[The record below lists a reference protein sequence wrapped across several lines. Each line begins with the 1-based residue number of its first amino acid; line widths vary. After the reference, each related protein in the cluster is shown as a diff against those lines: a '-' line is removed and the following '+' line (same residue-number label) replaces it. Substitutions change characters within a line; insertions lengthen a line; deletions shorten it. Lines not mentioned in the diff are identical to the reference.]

1 VGQSRQRAHRLKL
14 LSKIWGRDKVLRAS
28 KIDIKSPI
36 ADAQRAGIS
45 LVAIV
50 KNEEHYIGDWLR
62 FHALAG
68 VKDYIIYDN
77 QSDDRTVA
85 VIQSF
90 SALNITVIPWAM
102 DVSAHSP
109 KMVLPRQILAYC
121 HAISNFG
128 NAYRWMG
135 FIDIDEYLVPQT
147 ETTLM
152 GCLDKLAGVTNIS
165 LPWVMFGHGGH
176 DTQPSEPA
184 PLAYTQCAAHQ
195 TGKVLNFKCI
205 VDPCDVTQVSTH
217 KFETRTMGRKTANM
231 QGATT
236 WNKTRDAKSFVTNEG
251 LQLNHY
257 YLRSRAEMEQK
268 MSGTAVSGTEQSKR
282 KAAILEKAHQI
293 ETDPIIDT
301 RAHTFLQRLNIQT
314 DDDFRKVLS

>member
-1 VGQSRQRAHRLKL
+1 LKF
-14 LSKIWGRDKVLRAS
+14 LSKLWGRNQVLRAS

-36 ADAQRAGIS
+36 ADAQRAGIA

-50 KNEEHYIGDWLR
+50 KNEEHYIADWLR

-68 VKDYIIYDN
+68 VTDFVIYDN
-77 QSDDRTVA
+77 QSDDQTVA

-90 SALNITVIPWAM
+90 TTLNITVIPWAL
-102 DVSAHSP
+102 DTSAHSP
-109 KMVLPRQILAYC
+109 KMILPRQILAYC

-128 NAYRWMG
+128 SAYRWMC
-135 FIDIDEYLVPQT
+135 FIDIDEYLVPET

-152 GCLDKLAGVTNIS
+152 GCLDKLADVTNIS
-165 LPWVMFGHGGH
+165 LPWVMFGHGDH
-176 DTQPSEPA
+176 DTQPSVPV
-184 PLAYTQCAAHQ
+184 PLAYTQRAAHQ
-195 TGKVLNFKCI
+195 TGKLLNFKCI
-205 VDPCDVTQVSTH
+205 VDPCDITQVSTH
-217 KFETRTMGRKTANM
+217 KFETRTMGRKTADM
-231 QGATT
+231 KGSIT
-236 WNKTRDAKSFVTNEG
+236 WNKTRAAQSFVSNDG

-293 ETDPIIDT
+293 ETDPVTDT
-301 RAHTFLQRLNIQT
+301 RAHTFLQRHNIQT
-314 DDDFRKVLS
+314 GNDFRKVLS

>member
-1 VGQSRQRAHRLKL
+1 LKF
-14 LSKIWGRDKVLRAS
+14 LSKLRGRNQALRAS
-28 KIDIKSPI
+28 KIDIKPPI
-36 ADAQRAGIS
+36 ADAQRAGIA

-68 VKDYIIYDN
+68 VTDFVIYDN
-77 QSDDRTVA
+77 QSDDQTVT

-90 SALNITVIPWAM
+90 STLNITVIPWAL
-102 DVSAHSP
+102 DTSAHSP

-128 NAYRWMG
+128 SAYRWMG

-152 GCLDKLAGVTNIS
+152 GCLDGLAGVANIS

-176 DTQPSEPA
+176 DTPPSAPV
-184 PLAYTQCAAHQ
+184 PLAYTQCAPHQ
-195 TGKVLNFKCI
+195 TGKLLNFKCI

-231 QGATT
+231 QGTVT
-236 WNKTRDAKSFVTNEG
+236 WNKTRGARGFVTNEG

-257 YLRSRAEMEQK
+257 YLRSRTEMEQK
-268 MSGTAVSGTEQSKR
+268 MSGTAVSGAKQNKR

-293 ETDPIIDT
+293 ETDPVTDT
-301 RAHTFLQRLNIQT
+301 RAHMFLQRHTIQT
-314 DDDFRKVLS
+314 NDDFRKVLS